1 VKELEYTVNMR
12 KEVLTHVFAQTV
24 SAFLA
29 ILLCGSFLAQ
39 PANSQQRQQQDD
51 PRSPFVG
58 PSALVHAEAVDAE
71 GTSNGRLAIPPGTIL
86 PVRLNSA
93 ISSAKSRPGQVI
105 TGRIMQD
112 VPLSPGVGIRAGTKV
127 IGHIVARIPAGPGAQ
142 ARVSLQF
149 DKLVTSHQTT
159 SITTNLRA
167 IAGFMQIAEAQ
178 IPPTGAGESDVYRW
192 LTTVQVGGDVVYGE
206 GGPVT
211 TGENPNQIIGKK
223 VNDGVLGQV
232 RAKEGT
238 KCRGA
243 IDDNDRPQAL
253 WVFSSDACG
262 TYGLEQISIAHAG
275 RTDPIGMIVLVSDS
289 GNLKIAGGAGM
300 LLRVNANSRN

>member
-1 VKELEYTVNMR
+1 VNMR
-12 KEVLTHVFAQTV
+12 KEALTHVLAQTV
-24 SAFLA
+24 SVFLA
-29 ILLCGSFLAQ
+29 MLLCESFLAP
-39 PANSQQRQQQDD
+39 PANSQQRNQQDH
-51 PRSPFVG
+51 PSSPFVG
-58 PSALVHAEAVDAE
+58 SSALVHAEAIDAE
-71 GTSNGRLAIPPGTIL
+71 STSAGSLAIPPGTIL

-112 VPLSPGVGIRAGTKV
+112 VPLSPGLGIRAGTKV
-127 IGHIVARIPAGPGAQ
+127 IGHIVARIPASPGAQ
-142 ARVSLQF
+142 ARISLQF

-223 VNDGVLGQV
+223 VSDGVLGQV

-275 RTDPIGMIVLVSDS
+275 RTDPIGVIVLVSDS
-289 GNLKIAGGAGM
+289 GNLKIAGGAGI